1 MTQTAHK
8 SFDALVGFG
17 ANEGDT
23 EATLRR
29 VEQAFADHPEILE
42 WKCSS
47 LATTTAVTGLSN
59 SNDSNESTQDDY
71 ANAALWLRTA
81 LSVAALHDWLQELEQ
96 QLGRQRGEKW
106 GPRSV
111 DLDLLLFGNTQLE
124 SERLTVPH
132 PRMSLRRFVLEPAI
146 EIAPEMIHPVSGMT
160 LQQLL
165 EHLNNSQP
173 VIVVVTDDL
182 TRVQSLTNDLPFEV
196 SVVDNQLDF
205 IRLAGQARL
214 VVSVFDKSD
223 TSSLDRET
231 ISLIRYAENF
241 AGPTLRIDSCAEAA
255 DIARELRAAHE
266 AMRL

>member
-1 MTQTAHK
+1 MTRSAQK

-17 ANEGDT
+17 ANQGDIEG
-23 EATLRR
+23 TLRR

-42 WKCSS
+42 WNCSS
-47 LATTTAVTGLSN
+47 LATTTAVSGLSK
-59 SNDSNESTQDDY
+59 SGASDESTQDDY

-81 LSVAALHDWLQELEQ
+81 LSVAALFDWLQELEQ

-111 DLDLLLFGNTQLE
+111 DLDLLLFGDTQLE

-132 PRMSLRRFVLEPAI
+132 RQMSLRRFVLEPAI

-160 LQQLL
+160 LRQLL
-165 EHLNNSQP
+165 EHINNSQP

-182 TRVQSLTNDLPFEV
+182 ALLQSLISDLPFEV
-196 SVVDNQLDF
+196 SVIDNQLDF

-223 TSSLDRET
+223 ASSLDRET
-231 ISLIRYAENF
+231 SSLIRYAENF
-241 AGPTLRIDSCAEAA
+241 AGPTLRIDRGAGAT
-255 DIARELRAAHE
+255 DIVRELRAAHE
-266 AMRL
+266 AMQ